1 MTALLP
7 ALAAAVGTYL
17 FWSAVTERARV
28 LGVARGDTR
37 RLQFTTRWLAQAG
50 LAEARRRDVVATVI
64 LASVA
69 FALFAYVIFG
79 ASVLVL
85 GAAALGAATPVA
97 RWRRQRD
104 ARLAAARDAWPR
116 MIEEIRVLTGSLG
129 RSVPQ
134 ALFEVGERVPR
145 ELRPAFSA
153 AQREWHLTTDFAR
166 TVGLLKK
173 LLADST
179 ADATLETLVVAHEL
193 GSSSLDRRL
202 EALADDRRVDVHDRK
217 DARARQAGVRFARR
231 FVIIVPIGMAVVGLQ
246 IGDGRDAYRT
256 SSGQLASAIAV
267 AATAGCWLWSS
278 HYLRMPSDRRVFEE

>member
-1 MTALLP
+1 
-7 ALAAAVGTYL
+7 
-17 FWSAVTERARV
+17 
-28 LGVARGDTR
+28 
-37 RLQFTTRWLAQAG
+37 
-50 LAEARRRDVVATVI
+50 
-64 LASVA
+64 
-69 FALFAYVIFG
+69 
-79 ASVLVL
+79 
-85 GAAALGAATPVA
+85 
-97 RWRRQRD
+97 
-104 ARLAAARDAWPR
+104 

-145 ELRPAFSA
+145 ELRPAFSV

-179 ADATLETLVVAHEL
+179 ADATLETLVVAHDL
-193 GSSSLDRRL
+193 GSSSLDHRL

-217 DARARQAGVRFARR
+217 DAKARQAGVRFARR
-231 FVIIVPIGMAVVGLQ
+231 FVIIVPIGMALVGLQ
-246 IGDGRDAYRT
+246 IGNGRDAYRT

-278 HYLRMPSDRRVFEE
+278 HYLRMPNDRRVFDE